1 MGSASARTYRP
12 VRPDGLVDELAA
24 LCVGPPQ
31 RAHRVMIEGAD
42 AADPTALAAAL
53 AAKLRAAGR
62 PCGAVN
68 MADWLRPASLR
79 LEHGHDDPDS
89 YRDSWFDYAAL
100 RREVLDPLGPGGSG
114 RWLPTLWDT
123 RTDRATRAE
132 RVQAE
137 PGAVLVVAG
146 PMLLGR
152 GLPFD
157 LTVHLHLSEAA
168 LRRRTAPAH
177 GWTVRA
183 LVEHEQ
189 LADSDLAADIV
200 VRVDHADRPAISVR
214 AAQQE
219 RR

>member
-1 MGSASARTYRP
+1 M
-12 VRPDGLVDELAA
+12 
-24 LCVGPPQ
+24 
-31 RAHRVMIEGAD
+31 
-42 AADPTALAAAL
+42 
-53 AAKLRAAGR
+53 
-62 PCGAVN
+62 
-68 MADWLRPASLR
+68 
-79 LEHGHDDPDS
+79 
-89 YRDSWFDYAAL
+89 
-100 RREVLDPLGPGGSG
+100 
-114 RWLPTLWDT
+114 
-123 RTDRATRAE
+123 
-132 RVQAE
+132 
-137 PGAVLVVAG
+137 VAG

-177 GWTVRA
+177 GWTVHA

-200 VRVDHADRPAISVR
+200 VRVDRADRPAIFVR